1 MPPLQKDKQEKVALT
16 ANKERIEI
24 PDKPFILDMPPV
36 ETGGCSILMVG
47 SGRSGKTT
55 ALKYIIDNYMKK
67 HLGVIFSNSSKAHA
81 YREMKYPLLPL
92 SNAYIPELVNAA
104 YRINKETQNL
114 YPWLFVL
121 DDVPL
126 ARNDKELMKTT
137 TIYRN
142 SGISLIHCAQS
153 PNMIS
158 PTCRSN
164 YTFFMLFHNNSS
176 EQAENACKFF
186 LRGRLPNRM
195 TMNEKVAW
203 LQKNTEDHHFI
214 LINNWTGEIM
224 RCKIDLD

>member
-1 MPPLQKDKQEKVALT
+1 MSKVD
-16 ANKERIEI
+16 I
-24 PDKPFILDMPPV
+24 PNKPFHLEMPPV
-36 ETGGCSILMVG
+36 ETGGCSILMCG

-55 ALKYIIDNYMKK
+55 ALKHIIDNYFKK
-67 HLGVIFSNSSKAHA
+67 HCGVIFSNSSKAHA

-92 SNAYIPELVNAA
+92 SNAYIPELVNTA
-104 YRINKETQNL
+104 YRINKETQNH
-114 YPWLFVL
+114 YPFLFVL

-186 LRGRLPNRM
+186 LRGRLPNKM

-203 LQKNTEDHHFI
+203 LQKNTEDHHFL
-214 LINNWTGEIM
+214 LINNWTGEIC
-224 RCKIDLD
+224 RCKIDLE

>member
-1 MPPLQKDKQEKVALT
+1 
-16 ANKERIEI
+16 
-24 PDKPFILDMPPV
+24 
-36 ETGGCSILMVG
+36 MVG

-55 ALKYIIDNYMKK
+55 ALKWLIDNYFKK
-67 HLGVIFSNSSKAHA
+67 HCGVIFSNSSKAHA

-104 YRINKETQNL
+104 YRINKDTKNL
-114 YPWLFVL
+114 YPFLFVL

-142 SGISLIHCAQS
+142 SGVSLIHCAQS

-186 LRGRLPNRM
+186 LRGRLPDTWN
-195 TMNEKVAW
+195 MNQKVAW
-203 LQKNTEDHHFI
+203 LQEATNDHHFI
-214 LINNWTGEIM
+214 LINNWTGEIF
-224 RCKIDLD
+224 RSKIQL

>member
-1 MPPLQKDKQEKVALT
+1 MADKQIK
-16 ANKERIEI
+16 IDI
-24 PDKPFILDMPPV
+24 PDKPFHLEMPPV
-36 ETGGCSILMVG
+36 ETGGCSILMCG

-67 HLGVIFSNSSKAHA
+67 HCGVIFSNSSKAHA

-92 SNAYIPELVNAA
+92 SNAYIPELINTA
-104 YRINKETQNL
+104 YRINKETKNH
-114 YPWLFVL
+114 YPFLFVL

-142 SGISLIHCAQS
+142 SGVSLIHCAQS

-176 EQAENACKFF
+176 EQAENSCKFF
-186 LRGRLPNRM
+186 LRGRLPNKW
-195 TMNEKVAW
+195 TMNQKVAW
-203 LQKNTEDHHFI
+203 LQKATEDHFMI
-214 LINNWTGEIM
+214 LINNWTGEIF
-224 RCKIDLD
+224 RTKIPLDE

>member
-1 MPPLQKDKQEKVALT
+1 MTSVLEKVP
-16 ANKERIEI
+16 I
-24 PDKPFILDMPPV
+24 PDKPFHLEMPPV

-55 ALKYIIDNYMKK
+55 ALKYIIDKYMKK
-67 HLGVIFSNSSKAHA
+67 HCGVIFSNSSKAHA
-81 YREMKYPLLPL
+81 YKDFHYPLLPM
-92 SNAYIPELVNAA
+92 SAAYIPELVNCA
-104 YRINKETQNL
+104 YRINKETKNH
-114 YPWLFVL
+114 YPFLFVL

-176 EQAENACKFF
+176 EQAENSCKFF
-186 LRGRLPNRM
+186 LRGVLPSSWK
-195 TMNEKVAW
+195 MNDKVAW
-203 LQKNTEDHHFI
+203 LQKQTEDHHFI
-214 LINNWTGEIM
+214 LINNWTGEVM
-224 RCKIDLD
+224 RCKIDIGK

>member
-1 MPPLQKDKQEKVALT
+1 MSILKAD
-16 ANKERIEI
+16 I
-24 PDKPFILDMPPV
+24 PDRPFHLELPPV
-36 ETGGCSILMVG
+36 ETGGCSILMCG

-55 ALKYIIDNYMKK
+55 ALKYIIDTYMKK
-67 HLGVIFSNSSKAHA
+67 HCGVIFSNSSKAQA
-81 YREMKYPLLPL
+81 YREMKYPLIPL

-104 YRINKETQNL
+104 YRINKETKNH

-126 ARNDKELMKTT
+126 AKNDKELMKTT

-142 SGISLIHCAQS
+142 SGISLIHCVQS
-153 PNMIS
+153 PNMVS

-186 LRGRLPNRM
+186 LRGRLPSSWK
-195 TMNEKVAW
+195 MNDKVAW
-203 LQKNTEDHHFI
+203 LQRMTEDHHMI
-214 LINNWTGEIM
+214 LINNWTGEIF
-224 RCKIDLD
+224 RTKIDLE

>member
-1 MPPLQKDKQEKVALT
+1 MSTESGKHV
-16 ANKERIEI
+16 EI
-24 PDKPFILDMPPV
+24 PDKPFHLEMPPV

-55 ALKYIIDNYMKK
+55 ALKHVIDTYMKK
-67 HLGVIFSNSSKAHA
+67 HVGVIFSNSSKAHA
-81 YREMKYPLLPL
+81 YKEMKYPLLPL

-104 YRINKETQNL
+104 YRINKETKNH
-114 YPWLFVL
+114 YPFLFVL

-142 SGISLIHCAQS
+142 SGVSLIHCAQS

-164 YTFFMLFHNNSS
+164 YTFFMIFHNNSS
-176 EQAENACKFF
+176 EQAENCCKFF
-186 LRGRLPNRM
+186 LRGRLPSKMN
-195 TMNEKVAW
+195 MNEKVAW
-203 LQKNTEDHHFI
+203 LQRNTEDHFMI
-214 LINNWTGEIM
+214 LINNWTGEIF
-224 RCKIDLD
+224 RTKVPLND

>member
-1 MPPLQKDKQEKVALT
+1 MPPPKEQKVD
-16 ANKERIEI
+16 I
-24 PDKPFILDMPPV
+24 PDRPFHLEMPPV

-55 ALKYIIDNYMKK
+55 ALKHIIDNYFKK
-67 HLGVIFSNSSKAHA
+67 HCGVIFSNSSKAYA
-81 YREMKYPLLPL
+81 YKEMKYPLLPL
-92 SNAYIPELVNAA
+92 SNAYIPELVNTA
-104 YRINKETQNL
+104 YRVNKETKNH
-114 YPWLFVL
+114 YPFLFVL

-142 SGISLIHCAQS
+142 SGVSLIHCAQS

-164 YTFFMLFHNNSS
+164 YTYFMLFHNNSS

-186 LRGRLPNRM
+186 LRGRLPNKW
-195 TMNEKVAW
+195 TMNQKVAW
-203 LQKNTEDHHFI
+203 LQAATADHHFI
-214 LINNWTGEIM
+214 LINNWTGEIF
-224 RCKIDLD
+224 RAKIDLD

>member
-1 MPPLQKDKQEKVALT
+1 MPPK
-16 ANKERIEI
+16 KEVSVNI
-24 PDKPFILDMPPV
+24 PDKEFTLEMPPV
-36 ETGGCSILMVG
+36 ETGGCSVLMCG

-55 ALKYIIDNYMKK
+55 ALKHIIDKYFKK
-67 HLGVIFSNSSKAHA
+67 HCGIIFSNSSKAHA
-81 YREMKYPLLPL
+81 YREMNYPLLPL
-92 SNAYIPELVNAA
+92 CNAYIPELINSA
-104 YRINKETQNL
+104 YRINKETQNSF
-114 YPWLFVL
+114 PFLFVL

-142 SGISLIHCAQS
+142 SGVSLIHCAQS

-186 LRGRLPNRM
+186 LRGRLPDKWN
-195 TMNEKVAW
+195 MNQKVAW
-203 LQKNTEDHHFI
+203 LQKATEDHHFI

-224 RCKIDLD
+224 RCKINLD

>member
-1 MPPLQKDKQEKVALT
+1 MSAAKDKTRVD
-16 ANKERIEI
+16 I
-24 PDKPFILDMPPV
+24 PDKPFVLEMPPV

-67 HLGVIFSNSSKAHA
+67 HVGVIFSNSSKAHA
-81 YREMKYPLLPL
+81 YKEMKYPLLPL

-104 YRINKETQNL
+104 YRINKETQNY
-114 YPWLFVL
+114 YPFLFVL

-142 SGISLIHCAQS
+142 SGVSLIHCAQS

-164 YTFFMLFHNNSS
+164 YTFFMIFHNNSS
-176 EQAENACKFF
+176 EQAENCAKFF
-186 LRGRLPNRM
+186 LRGRLPHNW
-195 TMNEKVAW
+195 TMNMKVAW
-203 LQKNTEDHHFI
+203 LQKQTENHFFI

>member
-1 MPPLQKDKQEKVALT
+1 MSEIICADYRVSMADKPIK
-16 ANKERIEI
+16 IDI
-24 PDKPFILDMPPV
+24 PDKPFHLEMPAV
-36 ETGGCSILMVG
+36 ETGGCSILMCG

-67 HLGVIFSNSSKAHA
+67 HCGVIFSNSSKAHA
-81 YREMKYPLLPL
+81 YKEMKYPLLPL
-92 SNAYIPELVNAA
+92 SNAYIPELINTA
-104 YRINKETQNL
+104 YRINKETKNH
-114 YPWLFVL
+114 YPFLFVI

-176 EQAENACKFF
+176 EQAENSCKFF
-186 LRGRLPNRM
+186 LRGRLPNKW
-195 TMNEKVAW
+195 TMNQKVAW
-203 LQKNTEDHHFI
+203 LQKATEDHHFI
-214 LINNWTGEIM
+214 LINNWTGDIM

>member
-1 MPPLQKDKQEKVALT
+1 MADKPVK
-16 ANKERIEI
+16 IDI
-24 PDKPFILDMPPV
+24 PDKPFHLEMPPV
-36 ETGGCSILMVG
+36 ETGGCSILMCG

-67 HLGVIFSNSSKAHA
+67 HCGVIFSNSSKAHA
-81 YREMKYPLLPL
+81 YKEMKYSLLPL
-92 SNAYIPELVNAA
+92 SNAYIPELINTA
-104 YRINKETQNL
+104 YRINKETKNH
-114 YPWLFVL
+114 YPFLFVL

-176 EQAENACKFF
+176 EQAENSCKFF
-186 LRGRLPNRM
+186 LRGRLPNKW
-195 TMNEKVAW
+195 TMNQKVAW
-203 LQKNTEDHHFI
+203 LQKATEDHHFI
-214 LINNWTGEIM
+214 LINNWDGSIQ

>member
-1 MPPLQKDKQEKVALT
+1 MSASKTNAPLA
-16 ANKERIEI
+16 I
-24 PDKPFILDMPPV
+24 PDKPFHLEMPPV

-55 ALKYIIDNYMKK
+55 ALKYIIDTYMKK
-67 HLGVIFSNSSKAHA
+67 HVGVIFSNSSKAHA
-81 YREMKYPLLPL
+81 YKEMHYPLLPL
-92 SNAYIPELVNAA
+92 SNAYIPELVNSA
-104 YRINKETQNL
+104 YRINKETKNH
-114 YPWLFVL
+114 YPFLFVL

-142 SGISLIHCAQS
+142 SGVSLIHCAQS

-176 EQAENACKFF
+176 EQAENSCKFF
-186 LRGRLPNRM
+186 LRGRLPNDW
-195 TMNEKVAW
+195 TMNMKVAW
-203 LQKNTEDHHFI
+203 LQKQTEDHHFI
-214 LINNWTGEIM
+214 LINNWDGTIQ

>member
-1 MPPLQKDKQEKVALT
+1 MSAPKEKSKC
-16 ANKERIEI
+16 NI
-24 PDKPFILDMPPV
+24 PDKPFHLEMPPV

-67 HLGVIFSNSSKAHA
+67 HVGVIFSNSSKAHA
-81 YREMKYPLLPL
+81 YKEMKYPLLPL

-104 YRINKETQNL
+104 YRINKETQNY
-114 YPWLFVL
+114 YPFLFVL

-142 SGISLIHCAQS
+142 SGVSLIHCAQS

-164 YTFFMLFHNNSS
+164 YTFFMIFHNNSS
-176 EQAENACKFF
+176 EQAENCCKFF
-186 LRGRLPNRM
+186 LRGRLPHNW
-195 TMNEKVAW
+195 TMNMKVAW
-203 LQKNTEDHHFI
+203 LQSQTEDHHFI

-224 RCKIDLD
+224 RCKIDLKD

>member
-1 MPPLQKDKQEKVALT
+1 M
-16 ANKERIEI
+16 
-24 PDKPFILDMPPV
+24 
-36 ETGGCSILMVG
+36 CG

-55 ALKYIIDNYMKK
+55 ALKYIIDNYFKK
-67 HLGVIFSNSSKAHA
+67 HCGVIFSNSSKAHA
-81 YREMKYPLLPL
+81 YREMKYALLPL

-104 YRINKETQNL
+104 YRINKDTQNY
-114 YPWLFVL
+114 YPFLFVL

-186 LRGRLPNRM
+186 LRGRLPNKW
-195 TMNEKVAW
+195 TMNQKVAW
-203 LQKNTEDHHFI
+203 LQKQTEDHHFL
-214 LINNWTGEIM
+214 LINNWTGEIF
-224 RCKIDLD
+224 RSRINLDE

>member
-1 MPPLQKDKQEKVALT
+1 
-16 ANKERIEI
+16 
-24 PDKPFILDMPPV
+24 
-36 ETGGCSILMVG
+36 MVG

-55 ALKYIIDNYMKK
+55 ALKYIIDTYMKK
-67 HLGVIFSNSSKAHA
+67 HVGVIFSNSSKAHA
-81 YREMKYPLLPL
+81 YKEMKYPLLPL

-104 YRINKETQNL
+104 YRINKETQNY
-114 YPWLFVL
+114 YPFLFVL

-142 SGISLIHCAQS
+142 SGVSLIHCAQS

-164 YTFFMLFHNNSS
+164 YTFFMIFHNNSS
-176 EQAENACKFF
+176 EQAENCCKFF
-186 LRGRLPNRM
+186 LRGRLPHKW
-195 TMNEKVAW
+195 TMNEKVSW
-203 LQKNTEDHHFI
+203 LQKQTEDHHFI
-214 LINNWTGEIM
+214 LINNWDGTIQ

>member
-1 MPPLQKDKQEKVALT
+1 MSTESSKHV
-16 ANKERIEI
+16 EI
-24 PDKPFILDMPPV
+24 PDKPFHLEMPPV

-55 ALKYIIDNYMKK
+55 ALKHVIDTYMKK
-67 HLGVIFSNSSKAHA
+67 HVGVIFSNSSKAHA
-81 YREMKYPLLPL
+81 YKEMKYPLLPL

-104 YRINKETQNL
+104 YRINKETKNH
-114 YPWLFVL
+114 YPFLFVL

-142 SGISLIHCAQS
+142 SGVSLIHCAQS

-176 EQAENACKFF
+176 EQAENCCKFF
-186 LRGRLPNRM
+186 LRGRLPNKM

-203 LQKNTEDHHFI
+203 LQRNTEDHYFI